1 MVFRTL
7 DDLMASKKRKM
18 LEGSIAE
25 DEGAIE
31 YSKDDM
37 TQYSKAVGIV
47 NKKRVKGKKKGKKGK
62 KGNKKKLQ
70 ARIPGAVHYDVDAE
84 KVETADGIENT
95 EGSLEGSVDLS
106 QEEEEEASPHG
117 DG

>member
-1 MVFRTL
+1 
-7 DDLMASKKRKM
+7 MASKKRKM

-47 NKKRVKGKKKGKKGK
+47 NKKRVIGKKKGKKK
-62 KGNKKKLQ
+62 KSKKSLK

-84 KVETADGIENT
+84 RDENGT
-95 EGSLEGSVDLS
+95 N
-106 QEEEEEASPHG
+106 
-117 DG
+117 

>member
-1 MVFRTL
+1 
-7 DDLMASKKRKM
+7 M

-47 NKKRVKGKKKGKKGK
+47 NKKRVKGKKKGKKKKGK
-62 KGNKKKLQ
+62 K
-70 ARIPGAVHYDVDAE
+70 
-84 KVETADGIENT
+84 KV
-95 EGSLEGSVDLS
+95 
-106 QEEEEEASPHG
+106 
-117 DG
+117 